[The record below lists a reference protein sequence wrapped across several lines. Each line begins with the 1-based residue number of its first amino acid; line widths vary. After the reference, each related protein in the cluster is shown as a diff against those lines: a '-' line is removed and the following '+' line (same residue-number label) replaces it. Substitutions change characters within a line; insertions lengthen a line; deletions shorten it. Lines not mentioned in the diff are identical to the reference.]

1 MSNGQQQARENV
13 QRLTAWIAERNV
25 QKDYGEYE
33 RQGKI
38 NRQALCVELDFG
50 RSVVNQNPTVRALIE
65 EAESVWYGAKEQD
78 KKAHEAARERSET
91 RVAKTNMEVSR
102 LMDELA
108 RVKAENSDLKAR
120 LRKYAAIEQVMQQTG
135 MLPR

>member
-1 MSNGQQQARENV
+1 MSNGQQKAQENV
-13 QRLTAWIAERNV
+13 QRLTTWITERNI
-25 QKDYGEYE
+25 QKDFGEYE

-38 NRQALCVELDFG
+38 NRQALCAELDFS

-65 EAESVWYGAKEQD
+65 EAESLWYGAKEQD
-78 KKAHEAARERSET
+78 KKAHEAARERSEK

-108 RVKAENSDLKAR
+108 RVKAENSELKAR
-120 LRKYAAIEQVMQQTG
+120 LRKYAAMEQVMQQTG